1 MTNSQTLSGVTV
13 VNLAINVPGPYA
25 AARLH
30 EMGAEVIKVEPP
42 TGDTLNLIAPK
53 WYSDLAQ
60 GMTVETVDLKSPE
73 GLSRIHDLLAEADVF
88 ITSHRRATLKKL
100 GLYDAHLDHPRLCH
114 IEIVGDVE
122 NPDVPGHDLTYQAAA
137 GILEPPNN
145 PKILAGDITGSEQAV
160 SAALALLLRRT
171 TTGEGGR
178 TTVGLRQGAEE
189 SAGPLQHGLTAP
201 DGILGGAVPGYGLYQ
216 AADGWV
222 AVAALEPHFAAGLAS
237 AAGNGDG
244 DIDVAT
250 SREPLE
256 QFFSDKTL
264 AELSEWAAEHQLPIT
279 PVLDGPRVH

>member
-13 VNLAINVPGPYA
+13 VNLAVNVPGPYA
-25 AARLH
+25 AARLR

-42 TGDTLNLIAPK
+42 NGDSLNLIAPD

-60 GMTVETVDLKSPE
+60 GMTVETVDLKSAE
-73 GLSRIHDLLAEADVF
+73 GLARINELLAKADVF

-114 IEIVGDVE
+114 IEIVGDTE

-171 TTGEGGR
+171 STGEGGR
-178 TTVGLRQGAEE
+178 TAVGLRQGAEE
-189 SAGPLQHGLTAP
+189 SAGPLLHGLTAP

-222 AVAALEPHFAAGLAS
+222 AVAALEPHFAAGLAA
-237 AAGNGDG
+237 AAGNGEG
-244 DIDVAT
+244 DIDVT
-250 SREPLE
+250 SSRGPLE
-256 QFFSDKTL
+256 KFFSDKSV
-264 AELSEWAAEHQLPIT
+264 AELAEWAAKHQLPIT
-279 PVLDGPRVH
+279 PVRSAPRVH